1 MSTNNPGLMTRFS
14 KFLYRKSNWKI
25 GLIATALFS
34 GYLAFLSTVGKS
46 FEVSGS
52 EVKSLGTTLSFGVKD
67 VTGFFTE
74 RSDQMISSYITFNQ
88 VWDFI
93 FAIIYGF
100 MYIIWLSVIYKPYSQ
115 KFWLVNLLPLGQ
127 VIFDWIENFCLAS
140 LSKAYLIDESISTT
154 KVMIA
159 SLSSSFKWGISV
171 LVYLVII
178 YGIVLRLARVIT
190 DRRKN

>member
-1 MSTNNPGLMTRFS
+1 MSTNKPGLITRFS
-14 KFLYRKSNWKI
+14 KFLYTQSNWKI
-25 GLIATALFS
+25 GLLATALFS
-34 GYLAFLSTVGKS
+34 GYLAFLSTIGKS
-46 FEVSGS
+46 FEVSGGA
-52 EVKSLGTTLSFGVKD
+52 VKSLGTTLSFGVKD

-100 MYIIWLSVIYKPYSQ
+100 MYVIWLSVIYKPYSQ
-115 KFWLVNLLPLGQ
+115 KFWLVNLLPFGQ
-127 VIFDWIENFCLAS
+127 VIFDWIENLSLVS
-140 LSKAYLIDESISTT
+140 LSKAYLIDESISTSN
-154 KVMIA
+154 VMIA
-159 SLSSSFKWGISV
+159 SLASSIKWGISL

-178 YGIVLRLARVIT
+178 HGIVLRSARVIT